1 MMAISSSRRAR
12 LPRHAMVQA
21 AKELLLF
28 QCIQPD
34 QNHHAVAEEYRDAIR
49 IDAKRERC
57 RGKDI
62 ATLEARRIEALADKK
77 GAGRGANSAG
87 RRFGGLVHELCIPAE
102 IAI

>member
-1 MMAISSSRRAR
+1 
-12 LPRHAMVQA
+12 MVQA

-28 QCIQPD
+28 QRIQPD
-34 QNHHAVAEEYRDAIR
+34 QHHHAIAEEYRDAIC

-62 ATLEARRIEALADKK
+62 ATLEARRIQALTDKK
-77 GAGRGANSAG
+77 GAGRGAVSVR
-87 RRFGGLVHELCIPAE
+87 RRFGGLVHELCIPTE